1 MAEPTLTENQ
11 ETAEFMCYKCH
22 GLNPR
27 VRDGLLQ
34 GERMRSNFDKDQRKK
49 YDVMGAKR

>member
-1 MAEPTLTENQ
+1 MEEPTLTGNQ

-27 VRDGLLQ
+27 VREYLLE
-34 GERMRSNFDKDQRKK
+34 GERMKSNFDKDQRKK
-49 YDVMGAKR
+49 YGVISAKH